1 MLKKKPSLQR
11 SKYKDLFPSPPDLGR
26 RDLRFRGHILGGRL
40 RRLGPDSFRDAALRR
55 GLRGPP
61 TARLWPPGFHPK
73 YLGRLVQR
81 VLAIDRPPAKEKYMS
96 KKVLILTDGGRDFA

>member
-1 MLKKKPSLQR
+1 VIYGFLATSWA
-11 SKYKDLFPSPPDLGR
+11 
-26 RDLRFRGHILGGRL
+26 GGFGGLVLIVFVIRHC
-40 RRLGPDSFRDAALRR
+40 GEGSAALQ
-55 GLRGPP
+55 LRAFG
-61 TARLWPPGFHPK
+61 PPGFHPK